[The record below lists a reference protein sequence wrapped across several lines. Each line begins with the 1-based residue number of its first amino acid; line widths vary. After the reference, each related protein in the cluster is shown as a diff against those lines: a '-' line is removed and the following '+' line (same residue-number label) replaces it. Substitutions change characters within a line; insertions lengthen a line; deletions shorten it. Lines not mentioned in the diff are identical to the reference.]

1 LDLKDAFFCVQLAH
15 VSQPI
20 FAFQWEDSHPSE
32 GGQQQLT
39 WTRLLQGFKNSP
51 TIFGTALASDLQAYS
66 AEEAGCTL
74 LQYVDDLLLAVANHQ
89 DCLKGTE
96 FLLRLLW
103 EAGYK
108 VSRKKAL
115 ICQDQVKYLGFHISQ
130 GQQNLGAE
138 RKQAVCSIQ
147 TPTSRR
153 QIHEFL
159 GAAGFCQIWIPN
171 FYLLAKPLYEATKG
185 GKMEPL
191 IWESDQQQAFHAIK
205 KALVNA
211 PALGLPDMRKPF
223 FLYVHERS
231 SIATR
236 VLTQFLD

>member
-1 LDLKDAFFCVQLAH
+1 LCLDLKDAFFCVQLAH

-51 TIFGTALASDLQAYS
+51 TIFGTALASDLQAYP

-96 FLLRLLW
+96 FLLRLLQ
-103 EAGYK
+103 ESDYK
-108 VSRKKAL
+108 VSQKAQ

-130 GQQNLGAE
+130 GQGNLGVE
-138 RKQAVCSIQ
+138 RKQAVCSIL
-147 TPTSRR
+147 TPLQEDRSVSFWEHLGSARFGYLTS
-153 QIHEFL
+153 
-159 GAAGFCQIWIPN
+159 C
-171 FYLLAKPLYEATKG
+171 
-185 GKMEPL
+185 
-191 IWESDQQQAFHAIK
+191 
-205 KALVNA
+205 
-211 PALGLPDMRKPF
+211 
-223 FLYVHERS
+223 
-231 SIATR
+231 
-236 VLTQFLD
+236 